1 MQRRSFLT
9 LLGGVAAAWP
19 LAGAAQQPKKV
30 PKIGVLVTSNPE
42 PFWTLFKEGLRD
54 RGYVE
59 GRSIQFEYRSADGNL
74 SRLPE
79 YAGELIRLKV
89 DIIVATQTPAV
100 IAARQATTEIP
111 IVSTSGDP
119 LATGL
124 ISSLARPGGNITG
137 VSATSAELSKKLL
150 ELVREVVP
158 FTKRVAA
165 LANAPDPFSRPF
177 IDHNEEGGQFLRIAI
192 QTMRVRAVDDLD
204 AMFASMEQDRP
215 DAIIVQPSLP
225 RQRVI
230 DLALLHRLPA
240 FGSNTVFAR
249 EGGLIA
255 YAANQRDLYRRAAYY
270 VERILNGAK
279 PVDLPVEQPTRYDL
293 SVNLKTA
300 KALGIVVPYTV
311 LARADEVIE

>member
-1 MQRRSFLT
+1 MPSDH
-9 LLGGVAAAWP
+9 
-19 LAGAAQQPKKV
+19 
-30 PKIGVLVTSNPE
+30 
-42 PFWTLFKEGLRD
+42 RD
-54 RGYVE
+54 
-59 GRSIQFEYRSADGNL
+59 S
-74 SRLPE
+74 
-79 YAGELIRLKV
+79 
-89 DIIVATQTPAV
+89 
-100 IAARQATTEIP
+100 

-177 IDHNEEGGQFLRIAI
+177 IDQIEEGGQFLGIAI

-230 DLALLHRLPA
+230 DLALLHL
-240 FGSNTVFAR
+240 
-249 EGGLIA
+249 
-255 YAANQRDLYRRAAYY
+255 AASIWL
-270 VERILNGAK
+270 K
-279 PVDLPVEQPTRYDL
+279 H
-293 SVNLKTA
+293 SVRT
-300 KALGIVVPYTV
+300 
-311 LARADEVIE
+311 